1 MGLASCTSCVSC
13 KKKEK
18 KTSPEVLDVE
28 RVVEELDAIR
38 TDSRMDGR
46 SDGWKVTY
54 YVIRHRLV
62 HQAITESGQSA
73 DVLADRWMRVQRLFA
88 D

>member
-1 MGLASCTSCVSC
+1 
-13 KKKEK
+13 
-18 KTSPEVLDVE
+18 
-28 RVVEELDAIR
+28 
-38 TDSRMDGR
+38 MDGR